1 MKITRVDMQNLRTVE
16 LDVRNGAVED
26 YRLDVYVT
34 KRVPGY
40 SRTLVQKLIKDG
52 HVSVNG
58 KAQRPSYEITVG
70 DHIVVNVPKLIEP
83 QMEPEDIPLDVVY
96 EDDYLLAINKSPRFV
111 VHPAAGHW
119 DGTLVNALLHHC
131 GVLAETDDIYRP
143 GIVHRLDK
151 DTSGVIL
158 AAKTIKAHGA
168 LTDQFEN
175 RTIEKEYRAIV
186 WGETRFDSDVIDA
199 PLGRDE
205 HDREKMAVRKNGKPA
220 STFYKALERFAGYT
234 YVACFPKTG
243 RTHQIRVHLAH
254 IGHPIVADSLYG
266 GKDAVFSRDLCAEG
280 DPARE
285 ETDPLICRQALHA
298 FRICFTHPVGGAPL
312 ECSAPLPEDMES
324 TLAALRKW
332 KARPRV
338 PEAR

>member
-1 MKITRVDMQNLRTVE
+1 MKITRVDMNNLRTVE
-16 LDVRNGAVED
+16 LDVRNAAVED

-40 SRTLVQKLIKDG
+40 SRTLVQRLIKDG
-52 HVSVNG
+52 HITVNG
-58 KAQRPSYEITVG
+58 KNGKPSLQIEVG
-70 DHIVVNVPKLIEP
+70 DHIIINVPKLIEP

-96 EDDYLLAINKSPRFV
+96 EDAEILAINKGPRFV

-158 AAKTIKAHGA
+158 AAKTIRAHTA
-168 LTDQFEN
+168 LTEQFEA

-186 WGETRFDSDVIDA
+186 WGELRFDSDVIDA
-199 PLGRDE
+199 PIGRCE
-205 HDREKMAVRKNGKPA
+205 HDREKQAIRKNGKPA
-220 STFYKALERFAGYT
+220 QTFYKALERFDGFT
-234 YVACFPKTG
+234 YVACHPKTG

-254 IGHPIVADSLYG
+254 IGYPIVADSTYG
-266 GKDAVFSRDLCAEG
+266 GKDAVFARDLCPPT

-285 ETDPLICRQALHA
+285 GTEPLICRQALHA
-298 FRICFTHPVGGAPL
+298 FRIGFTHPVTKEAM
-312 ECSAPLPEDMES
+312 ECSAPLPDDIQA
-324 TLAALRKW
+324 TLDALRRW
-332 KARPRV
+332 KPAKG
-338 PEAR
+338 AST